1 MFSSTS
7 RYSKSDTSVL
17 TTDSGKQ
24 ITYINRRLLPPLP
37 TTSYPSSNSLSAD
50 VENLTITVAA
60 GDRLDNIAART
71 IGDPEQ
77 YWKICDVN
85 DSMHPLDLTL
95 TSGRIILISTSG
107 GGLTLG
113 MGGA

>member
-1 MFSSTS
+1 M
-7 RYSKSDTSVL
+7 
-17 TTDSGKQ
+17 Q
-24 ITYINRRLLPPLP
+24 IPYINRRTLPPLP
-37 TTSYPSSNSLSAD
+37 TSSTPNINNALSDD
-50 VENLTITVAA
+50 VENITITVSA

-95 TSGRIILISTSG
+95 NPGKVVIIPTSSG
-107 GGLTLG
+107 GGGGGGLALG
-113 MGGA
+113 SGGGA